1 MRAMWN
7 NPLGREILLI
17 LIVKIIAIFVIWW
30 VFFRP
35 IGAHVP
41 LDANQVGNAVI
52 NTPKNTVQ
60 PVVTQPATRS
70 RQDD

>member
-7 NPLGREILLI
+7 NPLGREILVI
-17 LIVKIIAIFVIWW
+17 LIVKIIAIAVIWW

-35 IGAHVP
+35 IGVHTP
-41 LDANQVGNAVI
+41 LDANQVSSAVI
-52 NTPKNTVQ
+52 NAQKITAQ
-60 PVVTQPATRS
+60 PEVSQPATRS